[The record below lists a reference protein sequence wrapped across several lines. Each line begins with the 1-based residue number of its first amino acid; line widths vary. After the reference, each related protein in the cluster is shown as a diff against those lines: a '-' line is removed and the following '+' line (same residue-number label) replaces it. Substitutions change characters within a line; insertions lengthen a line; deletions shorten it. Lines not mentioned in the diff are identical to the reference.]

1 MQLAELRADFAA
13 LLHKGAALSRRFR
26 ALLLQCR
33 ALRGNFF
40 TIRELLQCCVDL
52 RKALIALLD
61 PRVDLRKA
69 LLCLRDAAF
78 KLRAHF
84 VERRVGGCGSIFI
97 AAAKLV
103 DDRPAGH
110 AGVVRIV
117 LQRARHG
124 IAQCV
129 ELLLSLVQ
137 LFLAGFQL
145 VRTVGKLLRALFIVL
160 HAVGIVLLTLF
171 IVAHSLIV
179 FLHAVG
185 VFLLAVLQLGLGIV
199 ELHTRIGKLLLA
211 VIVFLPAVVELPAR
225 IGKLLARVAELFV
238 GLRLGVVQLL
248 LRIVELFRRF
258 VHKLVVAQARAP
270 LAEVLE
276 RVDHIVNII
285 IVFIVKR
292 GHLRCVRN
300 ADIGRRIIVERERLA
315 RQVEIRLHR
324 AAAERRRAA
333 LHRKV
338 HRRAHRADHRVG
350 VLRERIGKVVPRRER
365 DRITDGNAHQREHIF
380 LHHALVRTL
389 GHAPLAQQHI
399 ADAAI
404 REGEDLHHRIE
415 RIGRGKRVDDVF
427 ALGILD
433 LILRAQRGNILIG
446 QAKGRKHLNVG

>member
-1 MQLAELRADFAA
+1 MQR
-13 LLHKGAALSRRFR
+13 
-26 ALLLQCR
+26 
-33 ALRGNFF
+33 
-40 TIRELLQCCVDL
+40 T
-52 RKALIALLD
+52 
-61 PRVDLRKA
+61 
-69 LLCLRDAAF
+69 
-78 KLRAHF
+78 
-84 VERRVGGCGSIFI
+84 
-97 AAAKLV
+97 
-103 DDRPAGH
+103 
-110 AGVVRIV
+110 
-117 LQRARHG
+117 RHG

-145 VRTVGKLLRALFIVL
+145 ICTIGKLLRALFIVL

-225 IGKLLARVAELFV
+225 VGKLLARVAELFV
-238 GLRLGVVQLL
+238 GVRLGVVQFL
-248 LRIVELFRRF
+248 LRIVKLFRRF
-258 VHKLVVAQARAP
+258 VHKLVVAQDRAL

-276 RVDHIVNII
+276 RVDHIVNVI

-300 ADIGRRIIVERERLA
+300 AHVGRRIVVERECLA

-338 HRRAHRADHRVG
+338 HR
-350 VLRERIGKVVPRRER
+350 
-365 DRITDGNAHQREHIF
+365 
-380 LHHALVRTL
+380 
-389 GHAPLAQQHI
+389 
-399 ADAAI
+399 
-404 REGEDLHHRIE
+404 
-415 RIGRGKRVDDVF
+415 
-427 ALGILD
+427 
-433 LILRAQRGNILIG
+433 
-446 QAKGRKHLNVG
+446 

>member
-1 MQLAELRADFAA
+1 M
-13 LLHKGAALSRRFR
+13 
-26 ALLLQCR
+26 
-33 ALRGNFF
+33 
-40 TIRELLQCCVDL
+40 
-52 RKALIALLD
+52 
-61 PRVDLRKA
+61 
-69 LLCLRDAAF
+69 
-78 KLRAHF
+78 
-84 VERRVGGCGSIFI
+84 
-97 AAAKLV
+97 
-103 DDRPAGH
+103 
-110 AGVVRIV
+110 
-117 LQRARHG
+117 
-124 IAQCV
+124 
-129 ELLLSLVQ
+129 SLVQ

-145 VRTVGKLLRALFIVL
+145 TFTVGKLLRALFIVL

-238 GLRLGVVQLL
+238 GLRLGVVQFL
-248 LRIVELFRRF
+248 LRIVKLFRCF
-258 VHKLVVAQARAP
+258 VHKLVVPQLRARV
-270 LAEVLE
+270 AERLE
-276 RVDHIVNII
+276 FVDDGVDIVV
-285 IVFIVKR
+285 IVAVKR
-292 GHLRCVRN
+292 GHLRCARN
-300 ADIGRRIIVERERLA
+300 AHIGRRIVVERKRLA
-315 RQVEIRLHR
+315 RQVEVGLHR

-350 VLRERIGKVVPRRER
+350 VLRKRIGKVVPRRER

-404 REGEDLHHRIE
+404 CEGENLHHRIE
-415 RIGRGKRVDDVF
+415 RIRRGKRVDDVF
-427 ALGILD
+427 ALGVLD